1 MDGILRV
8 LWAVFAALN
17 VATGAPVDA
26 ENLPDRPAIVAP
38 TINPNPVLFATITPL
53 PAPSTAEV
61 DGIISTIQDNI
72 VIVNGQRITLVAST
86 QVNGQ
91 LKVGAPLKAQVR
103 VLTNGG
109 LEADHLEVGDVPS
122 AATDS
127 VKPNGN
133 PAQPTGKP
141 EVKATETKWVEN
153 AQPSPT
159 DNSQVKPTGQSEP
172 QPQPQPTDKPEP
184 QPQPQP
190 TDKPETQPQPP
201 PPPQPQPTEKPSGD

>member
-86 QVNGQ
+86 RVNGQ

-122 AATDS
+122 AAADS

-141 EVKATETKWVEN
+141 EVKATETKPVEN

-159 DNSQVKPTGQSEP
+159 DNSQVKPTGQPET
-172 QPQPQPTDKPEP
+172 QPP
-184 QPQPQP
+184 PQP
-190 TDKPETQPQPP
+190 TDKPETQPPP
-201 PPPQPQPTEKPSGD
+201 PSPPQPQPTEKPSGD